1 MADSLHHPHDG
12 LVKHMLSKPANA
24 AALARPLVE
33 AAAPTLAT
41 RIDWRN
47 LTRESVTFVS
57 KHLTHTES
65 DVLYSTTVQG
75 RRAYLY
81 VLHEHQSS
89 TDKLMPM
96 RLLEYVLSI
105 WKHHRKVNPD
115 TADTLPFVLPIVTH
129 ANPKGSPWAACAQL
143 ADLIDIDDDTRAE
156 LDPYLPRLSYLLND
170 LTATPLEDLLARPG
184 TPSTRILQ
192 VVLKLVPGNTRL
204 HLELRVLEPDLRLLD
219 QDELAAVLTY
229 ILSEGDT
236 ADDDVQTLVDEIGPE
251 AKETYMT
258 TASRLRA
265 EGRAEGRVEG
275 QAKVLMQLMAE
286 KFGPVPGR
294 IVDAVRTASQ
304 DQLDTWTGRLLS
316 ADTLDDLG
324 IA

>member
-1 MADSLHHPHDG
+1 M
-12 LVKHMLSKPANA
+12 VKHTLGKPANA

-33 AAAPTLAT
+33 AAAPCLAA
-41 RIDWRN
+41 RIDWNN

-57 KHLTHTES
+57 KHLAHTES
-65 DVLYSTTVQG
+65 DVLYSTTMGG

-81 VLHEHQSS
+81 ILHEHQSS

-105 WKHHRKVNPD
+105 WKHHRKAHPD
-115 TADTLPFVLPIVTH
+115 DTDTLPFVLPIVTY
-129 ANPKGSPWAACAQL
+129 ASPKGKPWSASLQL
-143 ADLIDIDDDTRAE
+143 ADLIAIDDDTRTE

-170 LTATPLEDLLARPG
+170 LTTTPLEELLARPG
-184 TPSTRILQ
+184 TPATRVLQ
-192 VVLKLVPGNTRL
+192 VVLKLVPGNTHL
-204 HLELRVLEPDLRLLD
+204 HLELRVLEPDLRLID

-236 ADDDVQTLVDEIGPE
+236 ADHDVQTLVDDIGPE

-275 QAKVLMQLMAE
+275 RVEVLMQLMAE
-286 KFGPVPGR
+286 KFGPIPAR
-294 IVDAVRTASQ
+294 IVDAMRTASQ
-304 DQLDTWTGRLLS
+304 EQLDTWTGRLLS
-316 ADTLDDLG
+316 ARTLDDLG